1 MKKFVTGLLVG
12 ACLTLGTTAL
22 AATVKQYILTEPTY
36 PIFVNGTEYKDSE
49 NPVLNYEGSTYIPLA
64 KIGDLTGV
72 DYHWNNELGR
82 VEINTDGQVRTEGDK
97 AASAG
102 SSSSSGTGMNRELAE
117 REAIAN
123 LNKNNEVKYEL
134 PKGLVE
140 QGGMVFLYA
149 YDAAGNFKGQFTDE
163 DDTVLVM
170 SRLEK
175 RSELP
180 PTLSEG
186 WISSGLLAKIY
197 DSQVEFK
204 NDVMVFKTNPF
215 VLNEKEYFRF
225 VLAPDWK
232 TKEISKTSNDI
243 RVKTFSYE
251 TGITDEWVT
260 EETLERFT
268 NVEILGGVGPEVSPG
283 IYKAVS
289 YFYTK
294 DEKGDRKLLYEI
306 TWPSG
311 KTKDGE
317 IQNMD
322 GIRVEYGGSRVYY
335 NTEDLKK
342 LGILQ
347 SERGYSPYYNIED
360 LQKAG
365 ILQ

>member
-1 MKKFVTGLLVG
+1 MKKFITGVLVG

-22 AATVKQYILTEPTY
+22 AATVKQYILTEPSY
-36 PIFVNGTEYKDSE
+36 PLFVNGIEYRDSD
-49 NPVLNYEGSTYIPLA
+49 NPILNYEGSTYIPLA

-72 DYHWNNELGR
+72 DYHWNNELSR
-82 VEINTDGQVRTEGDK
+82 VEINTDGQGRIEGDN
-97 AASAG
+97 AASSGPSNA
-102 SSSSSGTGMNRELAE
+102 SSPGNRELAE
-117 REAIAN
+117 REAIEN
-123 LNKNNEVKYEL
+123 LNINNQVKYGP

-140 QGGMVFLYA
+140 QGGMVFFYA
-149 YDAAGNFKGQFTDE
+149 YDADGNFKGQFTDE
-163 DDTVLVM
+163 DDIVLVM

-251 TGITDEWVT
+251 QGITDEWVR
-260 EETLERFT
+260 EETLEKYT

-306 TWPSG
+306 TWPRRE
-311 KTKDGE
+311 TKDDEE
-317 IQNMD
+317 IQNVD
-322 GIRVEYGGSRVYY
+322 GIRVKYSGSRVYY
-335 NTEDLKK
+335 NTDDLKK

>member
-117 REAIAN
+117 REAIA
-123 LNKNNEVKYEL
+123 
-134 PKGLVE
+134 
-140 QGGMVFLYA
+140 
-149 YDAAGNFKGQFTDE
+149 AGNFRGQFTDE

-251 TGITDEWVT
+251 TGITNEWVT
-260 EETLERFT
+260 EETLERYT

-283 IYKAVS
+283 IYRAVS

-294 DEKGDRKLLYEI
+294 DEKGERKLLYEI
-306 TWPSG
+306 TWPRG
-311 KTKDGE
+311 ETKVEEE
-317 IQNMD
+317 IRNVD
-322 GIRVEYGGSRVYY
+322 GIRVKYSKYHVYY

>member
-1 MKKFVTGLLVG
+1 MKKFVAGLLVG
-12 ACLTLGTTAL
+12 ASLTLGTTAL

-102 SSSSSGTGMNRELAE
+102 PSSSSGTGMNRELAE
-117 REAIAN
+117 REAIA
-123 LNKNNEVKYEL
+123 
-134 PKGLVE
+134 
-140 QGGMVFLYA
+140 
-149 YDAAGNFKGQFTDE
+149 AGNFRGQFTDE

-204 NDVMVFKTNPF
+204 NDVMVIKTNPF

-251 TGITDEWVT
+251 TGITNEWVT
-260 EETLERFT
+260 EETLERYT

-283 IYKAVS
+283 IYRAVS

-294 DEKGDRKLLYEI
+294 DEKGERKLLYEI
-306 TWPSG
+306 TWPRG
-311 KTKDGE
+311 ETKVEEE
-317 IQNMD
+317 IRNVD
-322 GIRVEYGGSRVYY
+322 GIRVKYSKYHVYY